1 MKTIYSIYKDF
12 LSNVDDKTYRI
23 FDAEYEDGTEI
34 FENFKV
40 NIQSKSN
47 VLIIYGDNCSG
58 KSLFANI
65 LEAIA
70 KDQKTVFRSASMKN
84 RTKSGI
90 EKALILGDE
99 SRQSTGET
107 SVSFAEKSLVNT
119 LRETGLALS
128 VLDEPDLGLS
138 DYYSAPFGKFIA
150 DYSNQF
156 TEKQGLLLISHSKKL
171 MKSFLKHNEQS
182 ISTLGINTELSLD
195 EWLENNDE
203 GTVEELK
210 NLREMAKD
218 KEIRISKAV
227 ER

>member
-12 LSNVDDKTYRI
+12 LSNVDDKVYRI
-23 FDAEYEDGTEI
+23 FDAQYEDGSDI
-34 FENFKV
+34 FERFKV

-47 VLIIYGDNCSG
+47 ILIIYGDNCSG

-65 LEAIA
+65 LETIA
-70 KDQKTVFRSASMKN
+70 KNEKVIVRSASMKN

-107 SVSFAEKSLVNT
+107 SVSFAEKSLINT
-119 LRETGLALS
+119 LKENELALS

-138 DYYSAPFGKFIA
+138 DYYCAPFGEFIA
-150 DYSNQF
+150 SYSNQF

-171 MKSFLKHNEQS
+171 MKSFLKHNDQN
-182 ISTLGINTELSLD
+182 ISTLGINTTLSLD

-203 GTVEELK
+203 GTVDELK
-210 NLREMAKD
+210 NLRNMAKD
-218 KEIRISKAV
+218 KEIRISKTL

>member
-12 LSNVDDKTYRI
+12 LSNVDDKVYRI
-23 FDAEYEDGTEI
+23 FDAQYEDGSDI
-34 FENFKV
+34 FERFKV

-47 VLIIYGDNCSG
+47 ILIIYGDNCSG

-70 KDQKTVFRSASMKN
+70 KDEKVIVRSASMKN

-119 LRETGLALS
+119 LRENGLALS

-156 TEKQGLLLISHSKKL
+156 TDKQGLLLISHSKKV

-195 EWLENNDE
+195 EWLENNNE

>member
-34 FENFKV
+34 FEKFKV

-70 KDQKTVFRSASMKN
+70 KDQKTVVRSASMKN

-156 TEKQGLLLISHSKKL
+156 TEKQGILLISHSKKL
-171 MKSFLKHNEQS
+171 MKSFLKNNEQS

>member
-12 LSNVDDKTYRI
+12 LSNVDDKVYRV
-23 FDAEYEDGTEI
+23 FDAKYEDGTEI

-47 VLIIYGDNCSG
+47 ILIIYGDNCSG
-58 KSLFANI
+58 KSLFTNI

-70 KDQKTVFRSASMKN
+70 KDKKVTVRSASMKN

-138 DYYSAPFGKFIA
+138 DYYSAPFGEFIA
-150 DYSNQF
+150 GYSNQF
-156 TEKQGLLLISHSKKL
+156 NEKQGLLLISHSKKL
-171 MKSFLKHNEQS
+171 MTSFLKHNDQS
-182 ISTLGINTELSLD
+182 ISTLGINTNLSLE

-203 GTVEELK
+203 GTVKELK

-218 KEIRISKAV
+218 KEIRISKAI